1 MINFY
6 SNKKNTLPRFFYR
19 NFLNTVKKD
28 NLSDNDLVKLFDDL
42 LNLANKSD
50 YAKFTWHL
58 PNYYKDFFDNS
69 IIVKLD
75 KLLLTKRIKR
85 SKKISKYVFP
95 HVSDEFSLS
104 KEFLSYSF
112 DKDNFPKFNSKDI
125 FFSIGSCF
133 ARNFTDYLK
142 NKNIKASNFPQSE
155 DLNSPGSNSILIE
168 HINKNDEELEK
179 ELKEKINL
187 FWKKETSDFKDQ
199 LFESKLS
206 NINILKESI
215 SKSNKI
221 IITLGNTI
229 DYYSKNSI
237 NEEIAPKFIALS
249 LSEEI
254 NEKSKSH
261 KIMTDAGAYIRMS
274 NFLETKQYIHNI
286 YRSLRKFSSKI
297 EIIFTVSPVPI
308 DAVIGIKEK
317 LSLNAIEIDC
327 VSKSTLRVAL
337 NEFLSSEGSLKDN
350 FLYYL
355 PSYEIVRW
363 IAPLTGIPVFGKED
377 ASSRHVS
384 NIILNAACDFIYS
397 QTDQ

>member
-6 SNKKNTLPRFFYR
+6 LNKKNTLPRFFYR
-19 NFLNTVKKD
+19 NFINTVKK
-28 NLSDNDLVKLFDDL
+28 NKLSDKELLKLFSEL

-58 PNYYKDFFDNS
+58 PTYYKNFFNNDVIFELN
-69 IIVKLD
+69 
-75 KLLLTKRIKR
+75 KLLLAKRIKR

-104 KEFLSYSF
+104 KEFLSHTF
-112 DKDNFPKFNSKDI
+112 DKDNFPKFDNKDI

-142 NKNIKASNFPQSE
+142 TKNIDASNFPQSE

-168 HINKNDEELEK
+168 HINLKNQKLEK
-179 ELKEKINL
+179 NLKEKISF
-187 FWKKETSDFKDQ
+187 FWKNEDNNFKTK
-199 LFESKLS
+199 LLESKLN
-206 NINILKESI
+206 NINILKKNI
-215 SKSNKI
+215 TKSNKI
-221 IITLGNTI
+221 IVTLGNTI
-229 DYYSKNSI
+229 DYYFKN
-237 NEEIAPKFIALS
+237 NNKEEIAPKFIALS

-261 KIMTDAGAYIRMS
+261 KIMTNVGAYIRMS
-274 NFLETKQYIHNI
+274 NFIETKKYINNI
-286 YRSLRKFSSKI
+286 YKSLRKFSPKI

-308 DAVIGIKEK
+308 DTVIGIRDQ
-317 LSLNAIEIDC
+317 LNMSAIEIDC
-327 VSKSTLRVAL
+327 VSKSTLRIAL
-337 NEFLSSEGSLKDN
+337 NEFLLSEEILKDK
-350 FLYYL
+350 FLHYL

-363 IAPLTGIPVFGKED
+363 IAPLIGIPVFGKED

-384 NIILNAACDFIYS
+384 NIILNSVCDFVYY
-397 QTDQ
+397 QKN

>member
-1 MINFY
+1 LINFY
-6 SNKKNTLPRFFYR
+6 LNKKNTLPRFFYR
-19 NFLNTVKKD
+19 NFLNTVKKN
-28 NLSDNDLVKLFDDL
+28 NLSDNEVVKLFDDL

-50 YAKFTWHL
+50 FAKFTWHL
-58 PNYYKDFFDNS
+58 PTYYNEFFDSN
-69 IIVKLD
+69 IIIKLN

-112 DKDNFPKFNSKDI
+112 DKDNFPKFNNKDA

-142 NKNIKASNFPQSE
+142 TKNITASNFPQSE

-168 HINKNDEELEK
+168 YINKNDKELEK
-179 ELKEKINL
+179 DLKEKINF
-187 FWKKETSDFKDQ
+187 FWKEETNDLKNQ
-199 LFESKLS
+199 LLESRLS
-206 NINILKESI
+206 NINILKENI

-221 IITLGNTI
+221 IVTLGNTI
-229 DYYSKNSI
+229 DYYFKNSI
-237 NEEIAPKFIALS
+237 KEEIAPKFIALS

-274 NFLETKQYIHNI
+274 TFSETKEYINNI
-286 YRSLRKFSSKI
+286 YRSLRNFSSKI

-308 DAVIGIKEK
+308 DTVIGIKEK
-317 LSLNAIEIDC
+317 LNLNAIEIDC

-337 NEFLSSEGSLKDN
+337 NEFLLLEENLKDK

-363 IAPLTGIPVFGKED
+363 IAPLTGMPIFGKED

-384 NIILNAACDFIYS
+384 NIILNAVCDFIYS
-397 QTDQ
+397 QTD